1 MSRQYATVVE
11 LLETAFAQYP
21 DKPAYTC
28 MGHTLTFA
36 ELDQLSRQFAAFL
49 QQELGLRSGQRI
61 ALQMPNILQFPVAL
75 YGAVRAGLTIVN
87 SNPLYTSREIKHQL
101 SDSGAEALVVL
112 SNVAAETA
120 EIIQDTAVKH
130 VIVTDIADLHPQPKR
145 SLLNFA
151 VRYVKRM
158 VPAFHFPHSIT
169 FRRALSLGSKARLQA
184 PTDIHGESI
193 LALQYTGGTTGIAKG
208 AMLTHNNLCA
218 NVRQVIDHMPDLFVE
233 KNLCFAAPL
242 PLYHVYAFNLHA
254 LAAFS
259 MGAHNVLIPNP
270 RDIPALVSV
279 LRKHPPTVFLGL
291 NTLFNALCRNKD
303 FCELDFSRLTCTSSG
318 GMALTESTAKCW
330 QEVTGVNIVEGYGLT
345 ETSPVVSSCQRD
357 QIKRGTVGTAL
368 PDTEVRVTDDS
379 GQPLATSE
387 VGELCVRG
395 PQVMLGY
402 WQKPEETAAVLSADG
417 WFKTG
422 DMATIDAE
430 GFIRI
435 VDRKKDLII
444 VSGFNVYPN
453 EVEDAVS
460 QHPGILE
467 AAAVGLPDDKS
478 GERVKL
484 FVVRSDDSVT
494 EEDVLD
500 YCRENMTNYKVPRAI
515 EFRDTLPKSN
525 VGKILR
531 RSLRDE
537 EMEKIKASSVSADS
551 R

>member
-11 LLETAFAQYP
+11 LLESTFARYS

-28 MGHTLTFA
+28 MGHTLA
-36 ELDQLSRQFAAFL
+36 YADIERLSRQFAAFL
-49 QQELGLRSGQRI
+49 QNELGLVPGDRI

-75 YGAVRAGLTIVN
+75 YGALRAGLTIVN

-101 SDSGAEALVVL
+101 CDSGAKVLVIL
-112 SNVAAETA
+112 SNVAAEAA
-120 EIIQDTAVKH
+120 EIIQDTDVKH

-151 VRYVKRM
+151 VRHIKKM
-158 VPAFHFPHSIT
+158 VPEFHFPQTIS
-169 FRRALSLGSKARLQA
+169 FRHTLELGRKKPLQEHL
-184 PTDIHGESI
+184 DIDGESV
-193 LALQYTGGTTGIAKG
+193 LALQYTGGTTGVAKG

-218 NVRQVIDHMPDLFVE
+218 NVRQVVDHMPALFVE
-233 KNLCFAAPL
+233 KDLCFAAPL

-254 LAAFS
+254 LAGFS

-270 RDIPALVSV
+270 RDIPALVAA
-279 LRKHPPTVFLGL
+279 LRKHPPTVFIGL
-291 NTLFNALCRNKD
+291 NTLFNALCRND
-303 FCELDFSRLTCTSSG
+303 GFRSLDFSKLTCTSSG
-318 GMALTESTAKCW
+318 GMALTDSAAKCW

-345 ETSPVVSSCQRD
+345 ETSPVVSSCQMGK
-357 QIKRGTVGTAL
+357 IVRGTVGTVL
-368 PDTEVRVTDDS
+368 PDTEVRVVDDA
-379 GQPLATSE
+379 GQPLATGE

-395 PQVMLGY
+395 PQVMKGY
-402 WQKPEETAAVLSADG
+402 WNKPRETAEALSVDG

-422 DMATIDAE
+422 DMATIDGD

-453 EVEDAVS
+453 EVEDTVS
-460 QHPGILE
+460 QHPGIVE
-467 AAAVGLPDDKS
+467 AAAVGLPDERS
-478 GERVKL
+478 GELVKL
-484 FVVRSDDSVT
+484 FVVRSDESLT
-494 EEDVLD
+494 ENQVLD
-500 YCRENMTNYKVPRAI
+500 YCRENMTNYKVPKQI
-515 EFRDTLPKSN
+515 EFRDVLPKSN

-537 EMEKIKASSVSADS
+537 ELNKLKK
-551 R
+551 